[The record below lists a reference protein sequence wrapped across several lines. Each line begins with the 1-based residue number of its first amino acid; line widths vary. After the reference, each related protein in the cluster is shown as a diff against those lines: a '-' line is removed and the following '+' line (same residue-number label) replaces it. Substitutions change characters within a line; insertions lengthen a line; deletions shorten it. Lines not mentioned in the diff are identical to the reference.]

1 MRFEIRRR
9 PNFCFNAGLNK
20 RKDDE
25 GGGGGSLIINWTVV
39 YERIERVKYAWD
51 EVDQS
56 FFLPWSP
63 PISPLQRRPGILPRN
78 AGARSTT
85 RFYRGAKDFIPK
97 ISFSLLKPLY
107 TQYTWLKL
115 DKGCV
120 KRPPPLYMMFTPLTA
135 WGSGQINTIRY
146 IFLPLPLH

>member
-20 RKDDE
+20 RKDEE
-25 GGGGGSLIINWTVV
+25 GGSKGGWSLIINSTVV

-63 PISPLQRRPGILPRN
+63 PHLPPAETAWDTAAQCRRQEHHKVLSG
-78 AGARSTT
+78 SK
-85 RFYRGAKDFIPK
+85 RFYFKNIILVTK
-97 ISFSLLKPLY
+97 TSLY
-107 TQYTWLKL
+107 TIHMAKT
-115 DKGCV
+115 
-120 KRPPPLYMMFTPLTA
+120 
-135 WGSGQINTIRY
+135 
-146 IFLPLPLH
+146 